1 MAKKEK
7 PEFNEEQVKGWTA
20 KEWDAYFKDYK
31 KCDWPHIKYYVVNK
45 KKEYEDTLREDIIAG
60 KSFKEVKDNFYG
72 EYFPNYIVIPKVG
85 DGMLDWAD
93 PDAARAKKK
102 EQQAKARERAKA
114 KKAAEVAE

>member
-1 MAKKEK
+1 MANKDKK
-7 PEFNEEQVKGWTA
+7 EFNEAEVAGWTA
-20 KEWDAYFKDYK
+20 KDWDKYFHDYK
-31 KCDWPHIKYYVVNK
+31 KCDWAHIKYYVINK

-60 KSFKEVKDNFYG
+60 KSFKEVKDNFYK
-72 EYFPNYIVIPKVG
+72 EYFPNYIVVPKVG

-114 KKAAEVAE
+114 KKAAE